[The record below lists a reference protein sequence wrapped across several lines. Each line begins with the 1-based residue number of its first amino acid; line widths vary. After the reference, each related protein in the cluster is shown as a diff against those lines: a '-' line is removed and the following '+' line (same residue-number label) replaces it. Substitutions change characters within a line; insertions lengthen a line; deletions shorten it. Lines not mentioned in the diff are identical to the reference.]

1 MEIAERFLPIGTIV
15 KLKNVEK
22 EIMIASYL
30 VQPNDKF
37 IGKNGPIESDKTL
50 VVEYGGCYYP
60 DGYHDTNRVLAFNH
74 NQIEKVVFMGY
85 ETESSKNFSNMA
97 NKLVEEFKDN
107 FEIVNFEELYKETP
121 NNTQDNQ
128 EKSEDQ

>member
-1 MEIAERFLPIGTIV
+1 
-15 KLKNVEK
+15 
-22 EIMIASYL
+22 
-30 VQPNDKF
+30 
-37 IGKNGPIESDKTL
+37 
-50 VVEYGGCYYP
+50 
-60 DGYHDTNRVLAFNH
+60 
-74 NQIEKVVFMGY
+74 
-85 ETESSKNFSNMA
+85 MA